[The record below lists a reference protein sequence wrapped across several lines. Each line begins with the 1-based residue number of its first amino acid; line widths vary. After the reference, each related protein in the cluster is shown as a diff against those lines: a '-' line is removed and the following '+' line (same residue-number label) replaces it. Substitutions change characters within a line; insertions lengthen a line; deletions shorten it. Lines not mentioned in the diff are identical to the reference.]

1 MSQQSVVGHVLADLT
16 NVYLLLLVVRAIMD
30 TVLSFKRDLHPTG
43 AGAAALE
50 VVYTATD
57 PPLKALRR
65 VLPPLRIGQFS
76 LDLGFLV
83 LFFVVSILRGVVGGY
98 R

>member
-1 MSQQSVVGHVLADLT
+1 VSQQSVVGHVLADLI

-65 VLPPLRIGQFS
+65 LIPPLRIGNAAI
-76 LDLGFLV
+76 DVGFIV
-83 LFFVVSILRGVVGGY
+83 LFVGLVIIRNY
-98 R
+98 VFSQL